1 MQVEVFQDVIIS
13 KWVVSRPTP
22 TTRRA
27 PLLDTKPI
35 AFADDGRRATRDLLR
50 RFEGLPPGRIP
61 RGLDRLEVGARL
73 GTLEA
78 IDRQYGG
85 NTELPLEDVADVVSS
100 ILADLAQID
109 DGELVIGVALWAI
122 RHGVAIEAPEP
133 VVNALAN
140 RANGAHGKEEL
151 AAVIA
156 ITHAV
161 ISNVRPRL
169 GHDLERSNP
178 ERPWRLLH
186 ANLAITA
193 IRTEEASLMDAAF
206 DALDAALPDEAQSFY
221 GEARALALAPGISP
235 VVRDRIEARIQA

>member
-1 MQVEVFQDVIIS
+1 
-13 KWVVSRPTP
+13 
-22 TTRRA
+22 
-27 PLLDTKPI
+27 LDTKPI
-35 AFADDGRRATRDLLR
+35 AFADDGRLATRDLLR
-50 RFEGLPPGRIP
+50 RFEGLPAGRIP
-61 RGLDRLEVGARL
+61 RGVDRLEVGRRFE
-73 GTLEA
+73 TLEA

-85 NTELPLEDVADVVSS
+85 NTGLPLEDVADLVSS
-100 ILADLAQID
+100 ILADLARID

-122 RHGVAIEAPEP
+122 RHGVAIEATEP

-140 RANGAHGKEEL
+140 RSNGARGKEEL

-161 ISNVRPRL
+161 IANVRPRL

-235 VVRDRIEARIQA
+235 VVRERIEVRLQGR

>member
-1 MQVEVFQDVIIS
+1 MGGFPP
-13 KWVVSRPTP
+13 RANRLPPT
-22 TTRRA
+22 A
-27 PLLDTKPI
+27 LDTKPI

-50 RFEGLPPGRIP
+50 RFEGLPAGRIP
-61 RGLDRLEVGARL
+61 RGVDRLEVGKRFE
-73 GTLEA
+73 TLEA

-85 NTELPLEDVADVVSS
+85 NTGLPLEDVADLVSS
-100 ILADLAQID
+100 ILADLARID

-140 RANGAHGKEEL
+140 RSNAARGKEEL

-161 ISNVRPRL
+161 IANVRPRL

-221 GEARALALAPGISP
+221 AEARALALAPGISP
-235 VVRDRIEARIQA
+235 IVQERLELRLQGR